1 LLAQSVIVDLA
12 ATVAAFRALA
22 GQPERRR
29 EFGFNG
35 RARVLQRFSWQSVV
49 GQYEELW
56 SSSLRAAAASAPAS
70 VNNPYGVN
78 AYRYFDAFQHFASRL
93 IDRQTTCGI
102 TASGLTCADAGR
114 LPRPLEHDR
123 ADLRRSILLGLL
135 ARLRQR
141 NHMALEDLLTQTC
154 AELTMPNEV
163 VLRHLLRLLKYGLA
177 AVELEGRRLEP
188 NMTADALVRD

>member
-1 LLAQSVIVDLA
+1 MIVDLA